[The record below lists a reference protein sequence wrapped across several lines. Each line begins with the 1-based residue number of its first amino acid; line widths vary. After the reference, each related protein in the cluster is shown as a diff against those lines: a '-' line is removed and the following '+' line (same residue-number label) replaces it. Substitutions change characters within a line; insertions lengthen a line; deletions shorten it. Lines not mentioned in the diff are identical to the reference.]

1 MATRLPSHR
10 DDQPRQAEK
19 TVLIDDRTYNVLSV
33 KQGGMGRVWL
43 LAQTFDEPF
52 DPIYRRQIAA
62 KTFDEGSDRG
72 RIEEE
77 LNIWI
82 SLQNPFILPLK
93 KIGRLNYRLAAIMP
107 LMTGSLD
114 DLLEARG
121 SMSEQ
126 NVTRILRDTIN
137 ALLYAW
143 NSFKILHLDLKP
155 SNILIEDESA
165 RAIKVADWGISR
177 IAAERRMSRGFGAVR
192 DRAGYFDL
200 HTAYSAGTA
209 LFMAPE
215 RFSGKWG
222 LSPAVDIYSLGMM
235 AIHLN
240 TGVLPFRVGEIDPGI
255 EISQGSYY
263 SNAELLLEQR
273 SPQFRRLCL
282 CCIHPDPARR
292 PSRYEDLLR
301 MLNAVPS

>member
-1 MATRLPSHR
+1 MIQPSKV
-10 DDQPRQAEK
+10 EK
-19 TVLIDDRTYNVLSV
+19 TVLIDDKTYNVLSV

-52 DPIYRRQIAA
+52 DPIYRRQIAV
-62 KTFDEGSDRG
+62 KTFDEGSERR

-93 KIGRLNYRLAAIMP
+93 KIGRMNYRLAAIMP

-114 DLLEARG
+114 DLLEKQG
-121 SMSEQ
+121 SIDEQ
-126 NVTRILRDTIN
+126 SVVRVLRDTIS
-137 ALLYAW
+137 ALSHAW
-143 NSFKILHLDLKP
+143 NNFKILHLDLKP
-155 SNILIEDESA
+155 SNILMEGETP

-177 IAAERRMSRGFGAVR
+177 IAADRRMSRGFHAARGH
-192 DRAGYFDL
+192 AGYEL
-200 HTAYSAGTA
+200 HTAYSAGTP

-215 RFSGKWG
+215 RFSGNWS
-222 LSPAVDIYSLGMM
+222 LSPTVDIYSLGMM

-240 TGVLPFRVGEIDPGI
+240 TGVLPFRFGEIDPGT

-263 SNAELLLEQR
+263 SNAELLLQKR
-273 SPQFRRLCL
+273 TPAFRRLCL
-282 CCIHPDPARR
+282 RCIDPDPTIRA
-292 PSRYEDLLR
+292 SEYEDLLG
-301 MLNAVPS
+301 MLKAIPS